1 MRSFF
6 ADEINFLPFFRF
18 RGLFFDFL
26 SLFDRAVVLYRR
38 TPFCPFFPLVFCP
51 FGCFLSPYAGLPSR
65 FLPLRLFFIAVRW
78 FLPFACAVVFLSCS
92 NRSPSAI
99 FFLSLL
105 LRALSRLTF
114 SNPFFCF
121 SIAARRFVPLFAG
134 LFFLSL
140 LRYLFFF
147 HLFFAVLL
155 SINSAPSQ
163 FWLGADTSTLP
174 AFYKNRNT
182 FRPLRSVSFPPKGAF
197 LPIFR
202 FRGNISHLPAR
213 FQARRSHKK

>member
-78 FLPFACAVVFLSCS
+78 FALSFFAPSVVLY
-92 NRSPSAI
+92 RRTLVSPLCLRGC
-99 FFLSLL
+99 FSLL
-105 LRALSRLTF
+105 F
-114 SNPFFCF
+114 
-121 SIAARRFVPLFAG
+121 
-134 LFFLSL
+134 
-140 LRYLFFF
+140 
-147 HLFFAVLL
+147 
-155 SINSAPSQ
+155 
-163 FWLGADTSTLP
+163 
-174 AFYKNRNT
+174 
-182 FRPLRSVSFPPKGAF
+182 
-197 LPIFR
+197 
-202 FRGNISHLPAR
+202 
-213 FQARRSHKK
+213 